1 MGFIIFSII
10 LGIAFLV
17 SVVFAFLT
25 TGGKIAV
32 GAVLA
37 LWLLVFGIFAAST
50 VPARSVGI
58 ETGFGKYKNT
68 LPNGFHWTNPTS
80 SVEKF
85 STQVQTLKLEGK
97 GDNKDSVTYD
107 NPVSVTYKGGGQGA
121 ISATISWK
129 ISEREAKALWE
140 RYKSFDNVNEN
151 LVQSGAK
158 NAIRN
163 EVIKYIP
170 TEAQGK
176 GPEISDGVKTALQAA
191 FAQYGVDV
199 DSVQVTNVGLDQK
212 TQQSI
217 EKVVIAQQDLA
228 RAELERQKAETEAK
242 TAKIREASGILSE
255 QANKRYCLDVTNNW
269 DASKNGQLSAGW
281 NCMSSPNVGVLAPTK

>member
-1 MGFIIFSII
+1 MGFIIFTIV

-17 SVVFAFLT
+17 SVGFAFIT
-25 TGGKIAV
+25 VGGRIAAGV
-32 GAVLA
+32 VVA
-37 LWLLVFGIFAAST
+37 LWLLVFGIFSAAT

-68 LPNGFHWTNPTS
+68 LDNGFHWTNPTS

-85 STQVQTLKLEGK
+85 STQVQTLKLEGN
-97 GDNKDSVTYD
+97 GDNSDTVTFAS
-107 NPVSVTYKGGGQGA
+107 PVSVTYKGGGQGQ
-121 ISATISWK
+121 ISATVSWK
-129 ISEREAKALWE
+129 ISDKQAKALWE
-140 RYKSFDNVNEN
+140 RYKSFDNVAQN
-151 LVQSGAK
+151 LVKSGSE

-170 TEAQGK
+170 TDAQGK
-176 GPEISDGVKTALQAA
+176 GPEISAGVKAA
-191 FAQYGVDV
+191 IASEFAQYGVDV
-199 DSVQVTNVGLDQK
+199 DSVRITNVGLDEK

-228 RAELERQKAETEAK
+228 RAELERQKAITEAK
-242 TAKIREASGILSE
+242 TAKIREQSGILSE

-269 DASKNGQLSAGW
+269 DQNKNGQLPAGW
-281 NCMSSPNVGVLAPTK
+281 NCSGSNVGLVAPSK